1 MSRPLQYEAFSIAQN
16 TVGKNMTRTLQ
27 FHIEELI
34 PYINWVYFY
43 HAWGVN
49 SEHGREIRAEADML
63 LARWAEEKRQ
73 TKFRVRLFKAHS
85 SEEDILLYGDKG
97 DTHVLPLLRQQTPPY
112 LCLAD
117 FLPPVSMPAETMG
130 VFASMVPFRVD
141 DLLEQTLADRL
152 AEASAER
159 GHEIVRKE
167 IWGYAP
173 DENLTPGE
181 MFAERYRGK
190 RPAVGY
196 PSLPDQSLNFV
207 LADLLDFASL
217 GISLT
222 ENGAM
227 IPHASTTGLM
237 IAHPQCR
244 HFKVGTIGE
253 DQLGD
258 YASRR
263 GTSPDALRKFM
274 DIA

>member
-1 MSRPLQYEAFSIAQN
+1 
-16 TVGKNMTRTLQ
+16 MTIHYRIHQ
-27 FHIEELI
+27 VAEN
-34 PYINWVYFY
+34 INWVYFY

-49 SEHGREIRAEADML
+49 AQQGEELRREADMI
-63 LARWAEEKRQ
+63 LARWAEEHRH
-73 TKFRVRLFKAHS
+73 TCFRVRLFRAHS
-85 SEEDILLYGDKG
+85 VDEDIILYNDSGEEDKFI
-97 DTHVLPLLRQQTPPY
+97 LPLLRQQKPPY

-117 FLPPVSMPAETMG
+117 FLPPVSMRAETMG
-130 VFASMVPFRVD
+130 IFASTVPFQVD
-141 DLLEQTLADRL
+141 GLLEQTLADRL

-159 GHEIVRKE
+159 GHEIVRKD

-173 DENLTPGE
+173 DENLTPRE
-181 MFAERYRGK
+181 MFAEHYRGK

-196 PSLPDQSLNFV
+196 PSLPDQSINFV
-207 LADLLDFASL
+207 LSSLLDFPSL

-237 IAHPQCR
+237 ISHPQCQ

-253 DQLGD
+253 DQLAD
-258 YASRR
+258 YALRR
-263 GTSPDALRKFM
+263 GMTPDTIRKFI

>member
-1 MSRPLQYEAFSIAQN
+1 
-16 TVGKNMTRTLQ
+16 MTRTLQ
-27 FHIEELI
+27 FTIEELI

-49 SEHGREIRAEADML
+49 SQQGEDVRREADTM
-63 LARWAEEKRQ
+63 LARWAEEHRH
-73 TKFRVRLFKAHS
+73 TCFCVRLFKAHS
-85 SEEDILLYGDKG
+85 VDEDIILYNGSGEEDKFI
-97 DTHVLPLLRQQTPPY
+97 LPLLRQQKPPY

-117 FLPPVSMPAETMG
+117 FLPPVSMMAETVG
-130 VFASMVPFRVD
+130 IFASTVTFQVD
-141 DLLEQTLADRL
+141 GLLEQTLADRL

-159 GHEIVRKE
+159 GHEIVRKD
-167 IWGYAP
+167 IWGYAL
-173 DENLTPGE
+173 DENITPKE
-181 MFAERYRGK
+181 MFAEHYRGK

-196 PSLPDQSLNFV
+196 PSLPDQSINFV
-207 LADLLDFASL
+207 LSSLLDFPSL

-237 IAHPQCR
+237 ISHPQCQ

-253 DQLGD
+253 DQLAD

-263 GTSPDALRKFM
+263 GMTPDTIRKFI

>member
-1 MSRPLQYEAFSIAQN
+1 M
-16 TVGKNMTRTLQ
+16 
-27 FHIEELI
+27 
-34 PYINWVYFY
+34 
-43 HAWGVN
+43 
-49 SEHGREIRAEADML
+49 
-63 LARWAEEKRQ
+63 LARWAEEQRH
-73 TKFRVRLFKAHS
+73 TCFRVRLFRAHS
-85 SEEDILLYGDKG
+85 VDDDIILYGDNGEDGKFA
-97 DTHVLPLLRQQTPPY
+97 LPLLRQQKPPY

-117 FLPPVSMPAETMG
+117 FLPPVYMRAETMG
-130 VFASMVPFRVD
+130 VFASTVPFQVN
-141 DLLEQTLADRL
+141 DLLEQTIADRL

-159 GHEIVRKE
+159 GHEIVRKD

-173 DENLTPGE
+173 DEDLTPGE

-196 PSLPDQSLNFV
+196 PSLPDQSINF
-207 LADLLDFASL
+207 LLSSMLDFPSL

-237 IAHPQCR
+237 ISHPQCQ

-253 DQLGD
+253 DQLAD

-263 GTSPDALRKFM
+263 GMTPDTIRKFI

>member
-1 MSRPLQYEAFSIAQN
+1 
-16 TVGKNMTRTLQ
+16 MTRTLQ
-27 FHIEELI
+27 FTIEELT

-49 SEHGREIRAEADML
+49 AQQGKELRQEADTM
-63 LARWAEEKRQ
+63 LARWAEEQRH
-73 TKFRVRLFKAHS
+73 TCFRIRLFKAHS
-85 SEEDILLYGDKG
+85 MDDDIILYGDNGEDGKFA
-97 DTHVLPLLRQQTPPY
+97 LPLLRQQKPPY

-117 FLPPVSMPAETMG
+117 FLPPVSMRAETMG
-130 VFASMVPFRVD
+130 IFASTVTFQVN

-159 GHEIVRKE
+159 GHEIVRKD

-173 DENLTPGE
+173 DEDLTPEE
-181 MFAERYRGK
+181 MFAEHYRGK

-196 PSLPDQSLNFV
+196 PSLPDQSINF
-207 LADLLDFASL
+207 LLSSMLDFPSL

-237 IAHPQCR
+237 ISHPQCR
-244 HFKVGTIGE
+244 HFKVGSIGE
-253 DQLGD
+253 DQLAD
-258 YASRR
+258 YATRR
-263 GTSPDALRKFM
+263 GMTPDAIRKFI

>member
-1 MSRPLQYEAFSIAQN
+1 
-16 TVGKNMTRTLQ
+16 MTRTLQ
-27 FHIEELI
+27 FTIEELI

-49 SEHGREIRAEADML
+49 AQQGEDVRREADTM
-63 LARWAEEKRQ
+63 LARWAEEQRH
-73 TKFRVRLFKAHS
+73 TYFRIRLFKAHS
-85 SEEDILLYGDKG
+85 MDDDIILYGDNGEDGKF
-97 DTHVLPLLRQQTPPY
+97 VLPLLRQQKPPY

-117 FLPPVSMPAETMG
+117 FLPPPSMRAETMG
-130 VFASMVPFRVD
+130 IFASTVPFQVD
-141 DLLEQTLADRL
+141 DLLEQTIADRL

-159 GHEIVRKE
+159 GHEIVRKD

-173 DENLTPGE
+173 DEDLTPEE

-196 PSLPDQSLNFV
+196 PSLPDQSINF
-207 LADLLDFASL
+207 LLSSLLDFPSL

-237 IAHPQCR
+237 ISHPQCR

-253 DQLGD
+253 DQLAD
-258 YASRR
+258 YALRR
-263 GTSPDALRKFM
+263 GMTPDTIRKFI